1 MNSINA
7 EEASL
12 SNASIGPKPLHRT
25 TVARRAQGKIVSRAA
40 YRESMSLL
48 STQQQLTLV
57 NEINRLTD
65 IGLPPTPAMVANFAA
80 DICKKKPGKNWVY
93 EFTKKYEKNL
103 KSAYLTAAHLSRKK
117 ADNKGQYGAYFKL
130 VCILLRHRL
139 HTKFKKVEQKI
150 EKYNILPQNTY
161 NMDEKGFLIGVLPK
175 ARRIF
180 TKSGQE
186 KGKLLGAGQDGNR
199 EWMSRL
205 RRRTIGPGA
214 TR

>member
-103 KSAYLTAAHLSRKK
+103 KSAYLTAADLRASALSWSTL
-117 ADNKGQYGAYFKL
+117 AWSNSFCLANL
-130 VCILLRHRL
+130 ALMRL
-139 HTKFKKVEQKI
+139 FF
-150 EKYNILPQNTY
+150 P
-161 NMDEKGFLIGVLPK
+161 VLH
-175 ARRIF
+175 
-180 TKSGQE
+180 G
-186 KGKLLGAGQDGNR
+186 
-199 EWMSRL
+199 SRL
-205 RRRTIGPGA
+205 GKA
-214 TR
+214 F